1 MDFKK
6 ALKYLSLILAIWFVG
21 HISYITFDG
30 LKDDN
35 KNADIAV
42 ILGNKVKEDGTLSE
56 RLDARMKCG
65 LQLYKNKRV
74 NKILV
79 SGGFGK
85 EGFFEGTE
93 MKNYLLKNKVLDS
106 CIIVDNKGFNT
117 LATVEN
123 TLNLKDSLKFKSVI
137 VVSQFFHVSR
147 TKKLFRDRNFENV
160 SSASPNYF
168 EIRDIYS
175 LFREFFAYYF

>member
-1 MDFKK
+1 
-6 ALKYLSLILAIWFVG
+6 
-21 HISYITFDG
+21 
-30 LKDDN
+30 
-35 KNADIAV
+35 
-42 ILGNKVKEDGTLSE
+42 
-56 RLDARMKCG
+56 
-65 LQLYKNKRV
+65 
-74 NKILV
+74 LV